1 MQINSPF
8 VAVLQIISLAIA
20 IQDDYHQ
27 DIAVGKFSS
36 LVVQDGDA
44 RNSDVLMGYR
54 RHRRK
59 GYLVDDDSAVGAL
72 HHSTGR
78 FLSSDMLRLLQGGNG
93 GAGGNGGD
101 GGHFGPGGNGGAGG
115 NGGRGN
121 ANSAGGNGGP
131 GGNGGSDGGGN
142 GGNGGNGAPSGPYV
156 PTSCP
161 PLCRA

>member
-1 MQINSPF
+1 MQMNSPF
-8 VAVLQIISLAIA
+8 VAVLQIISLVVA

-27 DIAVGKFSS
+27 DIAVGKFNS
-36 LVVQDGDA
+36 LAVQDGDA
-44 RNSDVLMGYR
+44 RKR
-54 RHRRK
+54 
-59 GYLVDDDSAVGAL
+59 YLLDDDSAVGAL

-78 FLSSDMLRLLQGGNG
+78 ILSSDILRLLQGGNG
-93 GAGGNGGD
+93 GAGGNGGN

-131 GGNGGSDGGGN
+131 GGNGGSNGGGD

>member
-1 MQINSPF
+1 MHINSPF
-8 VAVLQIISLAIA
+8 VAVLQIIPLVVA
-20 IQDDYHQ
+20 IQDDYRQ
-27 DIAVGKFSS
+27 DIAVGKFNF

-44 RNSDVLMGYR
+44 RKR
-54 RHRRK
+54 
-59 GYLVDDDSAVGAL
+59 YLLDDDSAVGAL

-78 FLSSDMLRLLQGGNG
+78 FLSSDILRLLQ
-93 GAGGNGGD
+93 
-101 GGHFGPGGNGGAGG
+101 GGNGGAGG

-131 GGNGGSDGGGN
+131 GGNGGSDSGGN
-142 GGNGGNGAPSGPYV
+142 GGNGGNGASSGSYG